1 MEIDN
6 ESKEFFEM
14 LIIIYIDNDIKKR

>member
-14 LIIIYIDNDIKKR
+14 LIIIHIDNDIKKR